1 MVFNLPIQI
10 NLPVSAKLTI
20 YLGNIMNEIENIKI
34 NIMLADSNPLVLTA
48 MSEFFERDTRFS
60 LVATS
65 STAEGFLGMA
75 IRIPV
80 DIGVIDWNL
89 PALGGGKLIEVLR
102 EQDTSPR
109 IVVYGDQAKNLPRI
123 AMSAGAAA
131 FASRSDDVNGLLS
144 ICADVAQGKM
154 VFPFLDVR
162 QLQKDPIQQLSRRE
176 RAILEALSKG
186 LTNRELS
193 SELGISIN
201 TVKFHLSNL
210 FEKLSVRNR
219 AQAIAYFYSNK
230 HPNKHD
236 EI

>member
-1 MVFNLPIQI
+1 M
-10 NLPVSAKLTI
+10 
-20 YLGNIMNEIENIKI
+20 KI

-48 MSEFFERDTRFS
+48 MSEIFERDARFS

-102 EQDTSPR
+102 EQDNAPR
-109 IVVYGDQAKNLPRI
+109 IVVYGDQTEDLPRI
-123 AMSAGAAA
+123 AMSSGAAA
-131 FASRSDDVNGLLS
+131 FASRSDDVDGLLS

-162 QLQKDPIQQLSRRE
+162 QLQKDPIQRLSQRE
-176 RAILEALSKG
+176 RKILDALSKG

-193 SELGISIN
+193 LKLGISIN

-210 FEKLSVRNR
+210 FEKLSVRHR
-219 AQAIAYFYSNK
+219 AQGIAYFYSNK
-230 HPNKHD
+230 HPSKDSEFENPR
-236 EI
+236 